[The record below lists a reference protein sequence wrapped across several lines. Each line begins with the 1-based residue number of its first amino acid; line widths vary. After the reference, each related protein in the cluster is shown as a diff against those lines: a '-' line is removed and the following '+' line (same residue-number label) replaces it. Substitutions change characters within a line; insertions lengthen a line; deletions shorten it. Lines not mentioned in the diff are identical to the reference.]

1 MKDEINQGYMITDRI
16 QVDPDNAFVLGFNP
30 KAPQPF
36 VTWKCGQDDY
46 YYCGHYFND
55 QDKAISD
62 LCTRVME
69 ALDYKKESA
78 KMAEDE
84 SELPEKCYSTL
95 LETGELVMIK
105 RFEPGYSECGNST
118 SDPEK
123 NKNLAKQLN
132 EAAGITKA
140 QIAAMNAGS
149 ICGWDA
155 PNARPDYYDE
165 NGRIKKNKH
174 KEFSR

>member
-1 MKDEINQGYMITDRI
+1 MKDEINQGYVITDRI

-36 VTWKCGQDDY
+36 VTWKCGQNDY

-55 QDKAISD
+55 QDKAIRD
-62 LCTRVME
+62 LCARVME
-69 ALDYKKESA
+69 ALDYKKELA
-78 KMAEDE
+78 KTAEDE

-105 RFEPGYSECGNST
+105 RFEPGYSECGIST

-123 NKNLAKQLN
+123 NKSLDKQLN
-132 EAAGITKA
+132 EADCIKKV
-140 QIAAMNAGS
+140 QIEAMN
-149 ICGWDA
+149 
-155 PNARPDYYDE
+155 
-165 NGRIKKNKH
+165 
-174 KEFSR
+174 